1 MIELPTSGY
10 IYPLG
15 PKFEKSPIP
24 DGYVELEKA
33 VEMLGQV
40 MFPVEWT
47 GEERRIFEMGP
58 TGQEFRSK
66 VELETDQEFRNA
78 VLMEQCEL
86 ECEPYGGDP
95 KLRYQIRSNFAKSPK
110 TFVGMGD
117 LPPLSTEA
125 LKEIEGGF
133 TEEINRAK
141 AVRER
146 RGKVE
151 DRFLREMLWPGALK
165 AHYVALDG
173 HFIEIEP
180 HIWGG
185 AEGKNYFK
193 YGWVEILRPFGGT
206 SKRPIFILESAVAT
220 ASKLSP
226 LTPGDGGDYKS
237 SGMTSTGSIKTQTK
251 RQKLLST
258 RIEDK
263 KVLDKMETLLKN
275 DPGVRSVTAA
285 SHAVVDEADG
295 GGTWESRAK
304 RLARKYTCSSR
315 YNPRD
320 PG

>member
-1 MIELPTSGY
+1 MNETPANSY
-10 IYPLG
+10 SYPLG
-15 PKFEKSPIP
+15 PKVEETPIP
-24 DGYVELEKA
+24 VGYVKLEEA
-33 VEMLGQV
+33 VEVLGQA
-40 MFPVEWT
+40 MFPGEWT
-47 GEERRIFEMGP
+47 GEERSISEWNSF
-58 TGQEFRSK
+58 GQEFRSK
-66 VELETDQEFRNA
+66 AEFELDREFRDA
-78 VLMEQCEL
+78 VFMFQCEL
-86 ECEPYGGDP
+86 ECERYGGDP
-95 KLRYQIRSNFAKSPK
+95 ELRYQLRSNFAKGYVPY
-110 TFVGMGD
+110 VPMDD
-117 LPPLSTEA
+117 LPPLPPEE
-125 LKEIEGGF
+125 LEKIEGRF
-133 TEEINRAK
+133 TDKFNLAK
-141 AVRER
+141 AVRDR
-146 RGKVE
+146 REKVE